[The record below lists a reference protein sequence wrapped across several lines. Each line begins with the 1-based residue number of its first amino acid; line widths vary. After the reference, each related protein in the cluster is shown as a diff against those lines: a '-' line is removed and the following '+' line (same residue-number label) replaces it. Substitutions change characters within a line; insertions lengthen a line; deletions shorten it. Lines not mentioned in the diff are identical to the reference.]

1 MLRRLSIRDL
11 AIIDSLEVDLDAGF
25 TVISGETGAGKSII
39 VDALELLA
47 GSRADAT
54 LVRPGADRTEVS
66 AEIEL
71 AGLPQ
76 IRDWLVDEQLD
87 EDDGSCLLRRTVRAE
102 GGSRAWIN
110 GRPASVQQLRT
121 LTGGLLEIH
130 GQHEHQLLL
139 EREHQLQLLDAF
151 GQLQSLLDPV
161 RAAAATLAELR
172 AERRQQA
179 GRDSDALRR
188 EATELQAQIDALT
201 QLQPTPERIESL
213 DLEQRRLANR
223 ESLLGGLS
231 EAAQLLDGDESGTA
245 RSLLLRAEQALRR
258 LAELDDSL
266 SPLAQG
272 LEEARITVEE
282 VARDVAARL
291 EDDQLDPAR
300 LAEVEQALSALHGIA
315 RRHRVLLGDLPGLL
329 ASLQAQADQLTMRLE
344 RLNRLDE
351 YEATA
356 LRQWR
361 VAASRLSA
369 ARQQAAVDL
378 ASAVQQLMS
387 ELGMGGGRF
396 EASFERRSE
405 AGSAD
410 GAEQLEFLVSSNA
423 GMPPRPLRKVASG
436 GELARLSLAIKV
448 ATANVEDVPVL
459 VFDEVDSGIGGPTA
473 EIVGRMLRALGAR
486 RQVLSVTHLPQVA
499 ACAHHHLRASKQSR
513 DGQTSA
519 RLEALD
525 ASERQNEVARM
536 LGGVERTEQSLAHAG
551 EMLKRAQ
558 GSGPRA

>member
-11 AIIDSLEVDLDAGF
+11 AIIDSLEVELDGGF

-76 IRDWLVDEQLD
+76 LREWLVDEQLD
-87 EDDGSCLLRRTVRAE
+87 EADGSCLLRRTVRAE

-130 GQHEHQLLL
+130 GQHEHQSLL

-151 GQLQSLLDPV
+151 GQLQGWLEPV
-161 RAAAATLAELR
+161 RAAATMLAELR
-172 AERRQQA
+172 AERRQET

-188 EATELQAQIDALT
+188 EASELQAQIDALV

-213 DLEQRRLANR
+213 DQEQRRLANR
-223 ESLLGGLS
+223 ESLLSGLS
-231 EAAQLLDGDESGTA
+231 EAAQLLDGDEPGAA
-245 RSLLLRAEQALRR
+245 RSLLLRAEHGLRR
-258 LAELDDSL
+258 LAELDGSL

-272 LEEARITVEE
+272 LEEARISVEE
-282 VARDVAARL
+282 VAREVSARL
-291 EDDQLDPAR
+291 EDDPLDPAR
-300 LAEVEQALSALHGIA
+300 LAEVEQALSDLHGIA
-315 RRHRVLLGDLPGLL
+315 RRHRVLLSDLPGLL
-329 ASLQAQADQLTMRLE
+329 ASLQVQADRLATRRE
-344 RLNRLDE
+344 RLDRLDE
-351 YEATA
+351 YQAAA
-356 LRQWR
+356 LQQWR
-361 VAASRLSA
+361 AAASRLSA

-378 ASAVQQLMS
+378 AAAVQQLMN
-387 ELGMGGGRF
+387 ELGMGGGCF
-396 EASFERRSE
+396 QASFEVRGE
-405 AGSAD
+405 EGAAN
-410 GAEQLEFLVSSNA
+410 GAEQVEFLVSSNA

-448 ATANVEDVPVL
+448 ATASVEDVPVL
-459 VFDEVDSGIGGPTA
+459 IFDEVDSGIGGPTA

-499 ACAHHHLRASKQSR
+499 ACAHQHLQASKHS
-513 DGQTSA
+513 DGDRTHA
-519 RLEALD
+519 RLLKLDEA
-525 ASERQNEVARM
+525 ARRVEIARM
-536 LGGVERTEQSLAHAG
+536 LGGVEQTEQSLAHAG
-551 EMLKRAQ
+551 EMLRRGQ
-558 GSGPRA
+558 SPG